1 MSPEMDLL
9 DHLCGGDEN
18 LFVALQVFGWPDD
31 AQAFAR
37 GHYAISKQIE
47 EGIIQI
53 KQRRASNER
62 VLPEWEAK
70 QALSNEENWL
80 KQGEEK
86 EFYLSLTEK
95 GASYIVGR

>member
-9 DHLCGGDEN
+9 DQLCGGDES

-31 AQAFAR
+31 SQAFSR
-37 GHYAISKQIE
+37 GCYAIIQQIE
-47 EGIIQI
+47 DGVIQM
-53 KQRRASNER
+53 KQKRAGSER

-95 GASYIVGR
+95 GASYIG